1 MKLLHTS
8 DWHLGQYFMMKT
20 REHEHQQFLSWLIAT
35 VNEQKVDAVIVAGD
49 IFDSASPASYARKLY
64 ADFVVQLQQSYC
76 SQLVIVSGNH
86 DSVAVLNES
95 KSLLN
100 ALNVSVLAGLSED
113 LSEHLISLKD
123 KNGEQQALMCALPF
137 LRANDVMV
145 SEQGSSAEHKQQSLQ
160 QGIADTYQSLYDLAV
175 NKIKEDKSPANTAII
190 ASGHL
195 TTVGCSISDSVR
207 EIYIGTLTAFPAA
220 LFPAFD
226 YIALG
231 HLHKAQR
238 VQKSDI
244 IRYCGSPIPLSFDE
258 SKQTKKIN
266 IIEFTDNKDLQVSE
280 VDIPSFQQL
289 HIISGDVE
297 SISEQI
303 KALKATTNDETVWVE
318 VKLKQAHYMSDLHTH
333 LSQLVEGTKID
344 ILKVSSPQINETNQW
359 QDNDKKSLENV
370 TPVQLFEH
378 RLDIEENISDEQKAL
393 LKGLFAEVLSAVEHQ
408 S

>member
-1 MKLLHTS
+1 MKILHTS

-20 REHEHQQFLSWLIAT
+20 RENEHQQFLSWLIEV
-35 VNEQKVDAVIVAGD
+35 VNDQQIDAVIVAGD

-95 KSLLN
+95 KSLLS
-100 ALNVSVLAGLSED
+100 ALNVSVLAGLSENVT
-113 LSEHLISLKD
+113 EHLVSLKD
-123 KNGEQQALMCALPF
+123 KNGEQQALLCALPF
-137 LRANDVMV
+137 LRATDVMV
-145 SEQGSSAEHKQQSLQ
+145 SEQGSSAEHKQMSLQ
-160 QGIADTYQSLYDLAV
+160 QGIADTYQRIYETAQ
-175 NKIKEDKSPANTAII
+175 EQANTDTPILAT
-190 ASGHL
+190 GHL
-195 TTVGCSISDSVR
+195 TAVGCAVSDSVR
-207 EIYIGTLTAFPAA
+207 EIYIGTLTAFPSS

-231 HLHKAQR
+231 HIHKAQR
-238 VQKSDI
+238 VQKSDV
-244 IRYCGSPIPLSFDE
+244 IRYSGSPIPLSFDE
-258 SKQTKKIN
+258 SKQVKKVN
-266 IIEFTDNKDLQVSE
+266 VIEFTTKADLSVSE
-280 VDIPSFQQL
+280 IDIPTFQSL
-289 HIISGDVE
+289 KIISGDLD

-303 KALKATTNDETVWVE
+303 NALKADGLEQSVWVE
-318 VKLKQAHYMSDLHTH
+318 VKLKQAHYMSDLHSH
-333 LSQLVEGTKID
+333 LSQLVEGTRID

-370 TPVQLFEH
+370 TPEQLFEH
-378 RLDIEENISDEQKAL
+378 RLDIEDNISDEQKQQ

>member
-20 REHEHQQFLSWLIAT
+20 REHEHQQFLSWLIAI

-231 HLHKAQR
+231 HLHKAQQ
-238 VQKSDI
+238 VQKSDV

-303 KALKATTNDETVWVE
+303 NALKATTNDETVWVE

>member
-20 REHEHQQFLSWLIAT
+20 REHEHHQFLSWLIAT

-303 KALKATTNDETVWVE
+303 NALKATTNDETVWVE

>member
-1 MKLLHTS
+1 MKILHTS

-20 REHEHQQFLSWLIAT
+20 RENEHQAFLSWLIDL
-35 VNEQKVDAVIVAGD
+35 VNAQQVDAVIVAGD

-64 ADFVVQLQQSYC
+64 ADFVVQLQQSFC

-95 KSLLN
+95 KSLLS
-100 ALNVSVLAGLSED
+100 ALNVSVLAGLSDD
-113 LSEHLISLKD
+113 LSDHLIHLKD
-123 KNGEQQALMCALPF
+123 KTGEQQALMCALPF
-137 LRANDVMV
+137 LRANDVML
-145 SEQGSSAEHKQQSLQ
+145 SEQGNSAEQKQLSLQ
-160 QGIADTYQSLYDLAV
+160 QGISTTYQSLYDLAK
-175 NKIKEDKSPANTAII
+175 NKINEQKLPADTAII

-195 TTVGCSISDSVR
+195 TTVGCSVSDSVR

-238 VQKSDI
+238 VQKSEV

-258 SKQTKKIN
+258 SKQTKKVN
-266 IIEFTDNKDLQVSE
+266 IIEFSDKHDLQVNE
-280 VDIPSFQQL
+280 FDIPRFQEL
-289 HIISGDVE
+289 HIISGDLDA
-297 SISEQI
+297 ITEQI
-303 KALKATTNDETVWVE
+303 NTLKDSLKGETIWVE
-318 VKLKQAHYMSDLHTH
+318 VKLKQAQYMSDLHTY
-333 LSQLVEGTKID
+333 LSQLVEGTSID

-359 QDNDKKSLENV
+359 QENDKKSLENV

-378 RLDIEENISDEQKAL
+378 RLDIEDNISDEQKKQ

>member
-1 MKLLHTS
+1 MKILHTS

-20 REHEHQQFLSWLIAT
+20 RESEHKGFLSWLIEV
-35 VNEQKVDAVIVAGD
+35 VNTQKIDAVIVAGD

-64 ADFVVQLQQSYC
+64 ADFVVALQQSFC

-95 KSLLN
+95 KSLLS
-100 ALNVSVLAGLSED
+100 ALNVSVLAGLSDD
-113 LSEHLISLKD
+113 LTEHLISLNNKE
-123 KNGEQQALMCALPF
+123 GETQALMCALPF
-137 LRANDVMV
+137 LRANDVML

-160 QGIADTYQSLYDLAV
+160 QGIADTYQSLFDLAE
-175 NKIKEDKSPANTAII
+175 NKVKADKLPSDTAII

-195 TTVGCSISDSVR
+195 TTVGCSVSDSVR

-238 VQKSDI
+238 VQKSDV

-258 SKQTKKIN
+258 SKQIKKVN
-266 IIEFTDNKDLQVSE
+266 IIEFTTKNDLQVSE
-280 VDIPSFQQL
+280 LDIPRFQNLQ
-289 HIISGDVE
+289 IINGDIE
-297 SISEQI
+297 AITEKI
-303 KALKATTNDETVWVE
+303 NALKAVIKDQTVWVE
-318 VKLKQAHYMSDLHTH
+318 IKLKQAQYMSDLHTH
-333 LSQLVEGTKID
+333 LSQLVEGTAID
-344 ILKVSSPQINETNQW
+344 ILKVSSPQINETSQW
-359 QDNDKKSLENV
+359 QENDKKSLENV
-370 TPVQLFEH
+370 TPIQLFQH
-378 RLDIEENISDEQKAL
+378 RLDIEENISDEQKQQ
-393 LKGLFAEVLSAVEHQ
+393 LKGLFAEVLSAVEHK

>member
-303 KALKATTNDETVWVE
+303 NALKATTNDETVWVE

>member
-303 KALKATTNDETVWVE
+303 NALKATTNDETVWVE

-344 ILKVSSPQINETNQW
+344 ILKVSSPQINEANQW